1 MGFIFDL
8 YNNFQLTVG
17 QWWPWLS
24 FWNDVFFIQF
34 FIICTYVYIYTYNNI
49 YYTLLYT
56 FINFFLI
63 GIYLAVFQIEFFTA
77 FLWLVECSVL
87 FVFLL
92 LLFYLNVSGTYNYV
106 YNNTF
111 IYIWVL
117 LFLFFV
123 LLSTSYTDS
132 DSNYDLNFYGLLDNY
147 YESIFNP
154 IMNDLFGFSISYY
167 LTNSIEFLLV
177 GFLLLLGSVLC
188 VNLFQTNKNVRV
200 QSYNNFLTVF
210 NFFSDFSSFFF
221 LRKQN
226 ITKQGNTKA
235 SLKLFKK
242 K

>member
-106 YNNTF
+106 YTNTF